1 MVNSRYEHVGWPQV
15 INRGGRDATDQRQKA
30 FVVVLEMCD
39 GQHAWT
45 VVNELTNLLARQH
58 SH

>member
-1 MVNSRYEHVGWPQV
+1 
-15 INRGGRDATDQRQKA
+15 
-30 FVVVLEMCD
+30 MCD